1 LSESPRFPDA
11 CGSHKYYYRNL
22 ITYHCLQLPA
32 RSQLYQ
38 PLLYLSATCHTFAK
52 ACPALVRLILHFCW
66 WNWMADQH
74 VNLNLILGL
83 THFDRTIIH
92 YTQPVLSDLHSS
104 IVTGCQGFGLVLIN
118 HHLRAT
124 RIPFIHVI
132 EPGLQKSNNRPS
144 LTWHS
149 GRILERCALNVET
162 TSIRVMA
169 AVVTCQNNS
178 CLNGYPPSRLECPT
192 CNKYVPIAGA
202 QKFFLD
208 ESYQAWH
215 SRFFL
220 LRPRMLQV
228 GM

>member
-1 LSESPRFPDA
+1 MKLNGRSARESKPYTRLDSLWPNDHSLYSTSIIWLALEHRDWMPRIWS
-11 CGSHKYYYRNL
+11 CSHKSPSPCNPNPFHTHNRTG
-22 ITYHCLQLPA
+22 ITKEQQL
-32 RSQLYQ
+32 SQ
-38 PLLYLSATCHTFAK
+38 PH
-52 ACPALVRLILHFCW
+52 
-66 WNWMADQH
+66 
-74 VNLNLILGL
+74 L
-83 THFDRTIIH
+83 T
-92 YTQPVLSDLHSS
+92 L
-104 IVTGCQGFGLVLIN
+104 
-118 HHLRAT
+118 
-124 RIPFIHVI
+124 
-132 EPGLQKSNNRPS
+132 
-144 LTWHS
+144 

-169 AVVTCQNNS
+169 VVVTCQNNS
-178 CLNGYPPSRLECPT
+178 CLNGYLPSRLECPT